1 LRLKLFSP
9 KAEKFSTRAGKF
21 SPDAEKFSPS
31 ELNVLARMSVL
42 ARSMT
47 ADAGDKTVGSGLH
60 TGCQTDGERRTD
72 ANPALPPHVAAEG
85 GAHVQKNTIL
95 PIFSGCP

>member
-1 LRLKLFSP
+1 MRLKLFSP
-9 KAEKFSTRAGKF
+9 GAEKF
-21 SPDAEKFSPS
+21 SPDAEKFSAS

-72 ANPALPPHVAAEG
+72 ANPALPPHVAVNACLLEL
-85 GAHVQKNTIL
+85 VIL
-95 PIFSGCP
+95 LLT